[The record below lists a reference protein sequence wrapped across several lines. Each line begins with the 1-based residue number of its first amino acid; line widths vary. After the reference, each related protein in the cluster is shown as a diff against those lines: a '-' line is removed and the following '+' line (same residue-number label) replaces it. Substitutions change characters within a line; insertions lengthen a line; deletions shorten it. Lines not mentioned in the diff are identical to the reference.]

1 MKKLLTIIIIL
12 ATFSLCT
19 SDVLIEEPQVIM
31 PNKPL
36 HIEGIEGLKL
46 QNYIVNSDIK
56 INSKLPESGEY
67 RIKIY
72 NFEGRLVN
80 QERIQ
85 GVQGDNIL
93 TIYVSALPK
102 DSYTVVLQTIDN
114 RTIGSQIFSKN

>member
-19 SDVLIEEPQVIM
+19 SDVLIEEPQVIV
-31 PNKPL
+31 PNNSL
-36 HIEGIEGLKL
+36 HIEGVEGLKL
-46 QNYIVNSDIK
+46 QDYIVTSDIK
-56 INSKLPESGEY
+56 INSKLSENGEY
-67 RIKIY
+67 KIRIY

-93 TIYVSALPK
+93 TIYVSSLPK

>member
-31 PNKPL
+31 PNEPL
-36 HIEGIEGLKL
+36 HIEGMEGLKL
-46 QNYIVNSDIK
+46 QDYIVTSDIK
-56 INSKLPESGEY
+56 INSKLPENGEY

>member
-19 SDVLIEEPQVIM
+19 SDVFIEEPQVVV
-31 PNKPL
+31 PNKSL
-36 HIEGIEGLKL
+36 HIEGVEGLKL
-46 QNYIVNSDIK
+46 QDYIVTSDIK
-56 INSKLPESGEY
+56 INSKLPENGEY
-67 RIKIY
+67 KIKIY

>member
-1 MKKLLTIIIIL
+1 MKKLIAAIIIL
-12 ATFSLCT
+12 TTFSLCT
-19 SDVLIEEPQVIM
+19 SDVLIEEPQVVM
-31 PNKPL
+31 PNEPL
-36 HIEGIEGLKL
+36 HIEGVEGLKL
-46 QNYIVNSDIK
+46 QDYIVTSDIK
-56 INSKLPESGEY
+56 INSKLPENGEY

>member
-19 SDVLIEEPQVIM
+19 SDVLIEEPQVVM
-31 PNKPL
+31 PNEPL
-36 HIEGIEGLKL
+36 HIEGVEGLKL
-46 QNYIVNSDIK
+46 QDYIVTSDIK
-56 INSKLPESGEY
+56 INSKLPENGEY

>member
-1 MKKLLTIIIIL
+1 MKKLIAAIIIL
-12 ATFSLCT
+12 TTFSLCT
-19 SDVLIEEPQVIM
+19 SDVFVEEPQVIQ
-31 PNKPL
+31 PNKEL
-36 HIEGIEGLKL
+36 QIQAIEGLKL
-46 QNYIVNSDIK
+46 QDYIVTSDIK
-56 INSKLPESGEY
+56 INSKLPENGEY

>member
-19 SDVLIEEPQVIM
+19 SDVLIEESQVIM
-31 PNKPL
+31 PNEPL
-36 HIEGIEGLKL
+36 HIKGMEGLKL
-46 QNYIVNSDIK
+46 QDYIVTSDIK
-56 INSKLPESGEY
+56 INSKLPENGEY